1 MLKAPTAIFFAS
13 ARSKTAFIETNILYI
28 LLSSGLRRDIRGF
41 TVSYGSI
48 LGFALVNILL
58 FVTEALF
65 FYVTDG

>member
-1 MLKAPTAIFFAS
+1 MTITGTTGSICRQAV
-13 ARSKTAFIETNILYI
+13 FIETNILYI